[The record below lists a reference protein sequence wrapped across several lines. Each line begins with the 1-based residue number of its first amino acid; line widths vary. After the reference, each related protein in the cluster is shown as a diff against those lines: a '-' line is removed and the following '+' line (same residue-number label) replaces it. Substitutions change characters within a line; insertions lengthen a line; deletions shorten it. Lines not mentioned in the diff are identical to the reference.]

1 MTRHLHLIILTLI
14 LTCASVWAAASTPI
28 RGPQEADVERMYQY
42 VAAHNPLFP
51 RETAQAFYEI
61 GELYGV
67 RGDIALCQAIIETG
81 WFRFDNGTA
90 VPASAHN
97 YCGLGVHSRGEK
109 GCKFDTMRDGVTAMI
124 QHLYAYACKERIPE
138 GERVVDPRFSYVSRG
153 CAESWES
160 LSGKWAMNSKYGE
173 KILSLY
179 RSMLNHEV
187 KSVEIIEVNIP
198 DHLIV
203 DLPDGEGSDEDERE
217 NNPFFK

>member
-1 MTRHLHLIILTLI
+1 MRPCLRHIFSLI
-14 LTCASVWAAASTPI
+14 LTCIGMWAAASTPI
-28 RGPQEADVERMYQY
+28 RGAQEADVERMYQY
-42 VAAHNPLFP
+42 VAARNPLFP
-51 RETAQAFYEI
+51 RETAEAFYEI

-109 GCKFDTMRDGVTAMI
+109 GCSFATMRDGVTAMI
-124 QHLYAYACKERIPE
+124 QHLYAYACKDKIPE
-138 GERVVDPRFSYVSRG
+138 GERLLDPRFNYVNRG

-160 LSGKWAMNSKYGE
+160 LSGKWAMNSSYGE

-187 KSVEIIEVNIP
+187 KSVEHIEVNIP
-198 DHLIV
+198 EHLVV
-203 DLPDGEGSDEDERE
+203 DIPEEETGDDRED
-217 NNPFFK
+217 NPFFK